1 MTVTV
6 PLGFRISWYSASPFS
21 RVSQDTTLGG
31 FPLAEVQVATRTLSS
46 CPFLARS
53 TAWVPSIQLVG
64 LAVGTTPWHQLKL
77 PVTPASQLCFAK
89 ALPRIS
95 LGKCLMPVNP
105 SCCTN
110 SPVFFLDFLESW
122 HNQAKQLPSLLWCP
136 MYLPVS

>member
-53 TAWVPSIQLVG
+53 AALVPSIQLVG
-64 LAVGTTPWHQLKL
+64 LAVEGGATPWH
-77 PVTPASQLCFAK
+77 
-89 ALPRIS
+89 
-95 LGKCLMPVNP
+95 
-105 SCCTN
+105 
-110 SPVFFLDFLESW
+110 
-122 HNQAKQLPSLLWCP
+122 
-136 MYLPVS
+136 